1 MHVYQGHACL
11 HTKRELSLVHS
22 GEKNLWCGEVAG
34 MFRTQVGASSD
45 VRYMCSLP
53 PMSKLALR
61 ASIIG
66 LFPLDVRLGVGL
78 PFFVDLDEYGGCKP
92 EQGLDVREDS
102 DLIGSSLEFLLDR
115 SLDAV

>member
-1 MHVYQGHACL
+1 MVRGSGRHVPHTGRCL
-11 HTKRELSLVHS
+11 
-22 GEKNLWCGEVAG
+22 
-34 MFRTQVGASSD
+34 ASFDVWLLGTPSATSD

-53 PMSKLALR
+53 PMSELALR
-61 ASIIG
+61 ASVIG
-66 LFPLDVRLGVGL
+66 LFPLDVRFGVGL

-102 DLIGSSLEFLLDR
+102 DLVGSSLEFLLDR

>member
-1 MHVYQGHACL
+1 
-11 HTKRELSLVHS
+11 
-22 GEKNLWCGEVAG
+22 

-53 PMSKLALR
+53 PMSEHTLR
-61 ASIIG
+61 ASVIG

-102 DLIGSSLEFLLDR
+102 DLVGSSLEFLLDR